1 VLSAGR
7 WGLCQANPIATFQVP
22 TTASARACADGQRV
36 DSISVTCM
44 NSRANAVR
52 LCSNAILIANALDE
66 IAKPIVADSEA
77 TCVGIRCRA
86 VWLHTTVMQRVL
98 RLCARARLGACA
110 RLAAVVAAARLLV
123 PCAHTVADAR
133 TVSDEVSRGIWFTDV
148 RTTAAAAACL
158 PMSRA
163 DTVANAWAAS
173 EVPIVDLW
181 RREGQRH
188 EQGVIVIVREPA
200 MHWLVVGM
208 RSHWL
213 APRAGV
219 SAGIVQGAVPHGPEE
234 LDLEI
239 GRERVRVNGVAGFVR
254 VSRNAAGTHP
264 TWWRV
269 EPFQLPTRRQSHEAA
284 KAISSTL
291 PAVAASTASSAA
303 PPR

>member
-1 VLSAGR
+1 MHKHELSAVR
-7 WGLCQANPIATFQVP
+7 WRSCQANPVATFQVP
-22 TTASARACADGQRV
+22 TSAAARACADGERV
-36 DSISVTCM
+36 NSISVTRM
-44 NSRANAVR
+44 DSRTDAVGLCAKAIMITNAPEK
-52 LCSNAILIANALDE
+52 IASSL
-66 IAKPIVADSEA
+66 EA
-77 TCVGIRCRA
+77 TCIGIRCGA
-86 VWLHTTVMQRVL
+86 IWLHSTVMQL
-98 RLCARARLGACA
+98 RFCARARLGACA

-269 EPFQLPTRRQSHEAA
+269 EPFQLPTRWQSHEAA
-284 KAISSTL
+284 KAISSTQ

>member
-1 VLSAGR
+1 M
-7 WGLCQANPIATFQVP
+7 CQANPIATFQVP

-52 LCSNAILIANALDE
+52 LCSSAILIANALDE
-66 IAKPIVADSEA
+66 IAKPIVADSEG

-86 VWLHTTVMQRVL
+86 VWLHAAIMQRVL

-110 RLAAVVAAARLLV
+110 RLAAVIAAARLFV
-123 PCAHTVADAR
+123 PCAHTVADA
-133 TVSDEVSRGIWFTDV
+133 
-148 RTTAAAAACL
+148 
-158 PMSRA
+158 
-163 DTVANAWAAS
+163 WAAS
-173 EVPIVDLW
+173 EVPIADLW

-188 EQGVIVIVREPA
+188 EQRVIVIVREPA

-219 SAGIVQGAVPHGPEE
+219 PAGIVQGAVPHGPEE
-234 LDLEI
+234 LDLEE
-239 GRERVRVNGVAGFVR
+239 GRERVRVDGVAGFVR